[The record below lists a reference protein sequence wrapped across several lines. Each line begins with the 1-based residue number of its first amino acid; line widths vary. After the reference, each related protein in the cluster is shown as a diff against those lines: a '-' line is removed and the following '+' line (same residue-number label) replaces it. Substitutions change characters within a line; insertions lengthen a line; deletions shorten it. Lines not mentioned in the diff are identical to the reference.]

1 MEQLSFHKIIK
12 ALPELDKTQ
21 RELLYN
27 LLRETINPIQSQRKD
42 ISSLIEVRE
51 NRFNDGLKCTH
62 CQSPRIRKFGKYRD
76 RQRYQCLTCRR
87 TFNDFTGTPIHRTKL
102 LDKWSK
108 YLEYLIEGYSVRKCA
123 TLLEIDKDT
132 AFAWRHKVLHAL
144 LLIPTAKLQGIVES
158 DETYELFSNK
168 GSRHL
173 DRKPRKRGGTATKR
187 GISNEQVCILVTR
200 DRSKNTS
207 TQVAGLGRIDSE
219 TLKKSIGLQ
228 IVPNS
233 ILCSDEEPVYRA
245 FCRKAKLQQVTINS
259 QSKNRVINGIYH
271 IQNVN
276 AYHSRYKLWEA
287 RFNGIA
293 TKYMD
298 NYLAWFKFLDR
309 TSSLQIRK
317 RIKQLLLD
325 STRHTM
331 FISGIDYS
339 KFYES
344 RLQAICA

>member
-1 MEQLSFHKIIK
+1 MEYLSFNRIIN
-12 ALPELDKTQ
+12 ALPDLDKTQ
-21 RELLYN
+21 RELLHD
-27 LLRETINPIQSQRKD
+27 LLREAINPIQSQRKD
-42 ISSLIEVRE
+42 IANLIEVRE
-51 NRFNDGLKCTH
+51 NRFSDGLKCIH
-62 CQSPRIRKFGKYRD
+62 CKSSRIRKFGKYRN
-76 RQRYQCLTCRR
+76 RQRYHCRTCGR
-87 TFNDFTGTPIHRTKL
+87 TFNDLTGTPIHRTQL

-123 TLLEIDKDT
+123 KLLEISKDT

-144 LLIPTAKLQGIVES
+144 LLIPTPKLQGIVES

-173 DRKPRKRGGTATKR
+173 SRKPRKRGGTATKR

-207 TQVAGLGRIDSE
+207 SQVAGLGRIDSD
-219 TLKKSIGLQ
+219 TLQKKIGMQ

-233 ILCSDEEPVYRA
+233 ILCSDEEPVFRA
-245 FCRKAKLQQVTINS
+245 FCRKAKLLQVTINS
-259 QSKNRVINGIYH
+259 QGKTRVINGIYH

-276 AYHSRYKLWEA
+276 AFHSRYKLWEA
-287 RFNGIA
+287 RFKGIA
-293 TKYMD
+293 TKYVD
-298 NYLAWFKFLDR
+298 NYLSWFKFLDR
-309 TSSLQIRK
+309 TSNLENRK

-325 STRHTM
+325 STRRTM
-331 FISGIDYS
+331 RISGIDFS

-344 RLQAICA
+344 RLQALCA